1 MKYINICPVNLQAEK
16 RSISRPVFDDV
27 VPVTVVDEQ
36 GECAE
41 ERLNMSGDSAI
52 SSASAVSCTIEPPAD
67 IVSLHRF
74 ALDLTFVIVTL
85 IRNGEGTVGRA
96 KHSEVLFSLL

>member
-1 MKYINICPVNLQAEK
+1 LSSHNHSFVMKYINICAVNLQVEK

-27 VPVTVVDEQ
+27 VPSIVADDH

-52 SSASAVSCTIEPPAD
+52 SSTSAVSSTVEPPAD
-67 IVSLHRF
+67 FVSL
-74 ALDLTFVIVTL
+74 
-85 IRNGEGTVGRA
+85 
-96 KHSEVLFSLL
+96 